1 MVTLGFCYGNLMSN
15 EDGVLKADGRKQ
27 VYCMYFKSM
36 DEIDDQ
42 QIRPLLYEAEL
53 IDQGFSKRKKKS

>member
-1 MVTLGFCYGNLMSN
+1 
-15 EDGVLKADGRKQ
+15 
-27 VYCMYFKSM
+27 M